1 MPKVVMAYSGGL
13 ETTACIH
20 WLHHRKGFNVITFS
34 ADLGQSDSAEMLS
47 QHALALGVDSVHIA
61 DLRERFLAEFAFP
74 ALRAGARSE
83 AGSSLSVALSRAII
97 TQEVVRIADE
107 NNCEYIAHGGR
118 GKSNDQV
125 RFVLAAAALAPKLEV
140 IAPLRES
147 QLITR
152 KAINEYA
159 TRYDLP
165 VRAEDRTT
173 YNNDFNIW
181 GACISSHEIE
191 DLWKEAPDSLFRMS
205 SNPATAPDKPKEL
218 VIGFEHGLPI
228 SMGGER
234 MEPLELIAL
243 LNETAGKHGIGRLD
257 AVEDFAVGV
266 KTRIIYEAPAAEV
279 LHCAHRALEEIC
291 LPADMLNTQ
300 KALSQQYSDIVYRGD
315 WFSPLRGA
323 LDEFFAESQKNV
335 TGSVRV
341 RLFKGV
347 CCAVGRESRFSL
359 YDRELATGGEH
370 DTFDHKA
377 AHGYLDILSVS
388 RKLQAHQHEKE

>member
-13 ETTACIH
+13 ETTACLH
-20 WLHHRKGFNVITFS
+20 WLHHRKGFSVISFS
-34 ADLGQSDSAEMLS
+34 ADLGQEDSAEMLS
-47 QHALALGVDSVHIA
+47 QRALALGVDSVHIA
-61 DLRERFLAEFAFP
+61 DLRERFLDEFAFP

-83 AGSSLSVALSRAII
+83 AGSVLSVALSRAII

-107 NNCEYIAHGGR
+107 NSCEYIAHGGR

-140 IAPLRES
+140 IAPLRET

-159 TRYDLP
+159 TKYDLP
-165 VRAEDRTT
+165 AEAEDRTT

-181 GACISSHEIE
+181 GACVSSHDIE
-191 DLWKEAPDSLFRMS
+191 DLWIEPPEELFRMS
-205 SNPATAPDKPKEL
+205 VNPAKAPDKPHEL
-218 VIGFEHGLPI
+218 VVDFEHGLPVGI
-228 SMGGER
+228 GGER
-234 MEPLELIAL
+234 MEPLELVTQ
-243 LNETAGKHGIGRLD
+243 LNETAGKHGVGRLD
-257 AVEDFAVGV
+257 AIEDFIVGV

-279 LHCAHRALEEIC
+279 LHCAHRALEEVC
-291 LPADMLNTQ
+291 LSADMLHTQ
-300 KALSQQYSDIVYRGD
+300 NALSQQYSDIVYRGD
-315 WFSPLRGA
+315 WFMPLREA

-347 CCAVGRESRFSL
+347 CSAVGRESHFSL

-370 DTFDHKA
+370 DTFDHTA
-377 AHGYLDILSVS
+377 AHGYLDILAVS
-388 RKLQAHQHEKE
+388 RKLQAHQREDE

>member
-13 ETTACIH
+13 ETTACLH
-20 WLHHRKGFNVITFS
+20 WLHHRKGFNVISFS

-47 QHALALGVDSVHIA
+47 QRALALGVDSVHIA
-61 DLRERFLAEFAFP
+61 DLRERFLTEFAFP
-74 ALRAGARSE
+74 ALRASARSE
-83 AGSSLSVALSRAII
+83 AGSVLSVALSRAII

-140 IAPLRES
+140 IAPLRETH
-147 QLITR
+147 LITR

-159 TRYDLP
+159 SKYDLP
-165 VRAEDRTT
+165 METEDRTN

-181 GACISSHEIE
+181 GACISSNDIE
-191 DLWKEAPDSLFRMS
+191 DLWIEAPDNLFRMTTD
-205 SNPATAPDKPKEL
+205 PAKAPDKPKEL
-218 VIGFEHGLPI
+218 VVDFEHGLPVGI
-228 SMGGER
+228 GSEPL
-234 MEPLELIAL
+234 EPLELVTR
-243 LNETAGKHGIGRLD
+243 LNEIAGKHGIGRLD
-257 AVEDFAVGV
+257 AIEDFIVGV
-266 KTRIIYEAPAAEV
+266 KTRIIYEAPAAEL
-279 LHCAHRALEEIC
+279 LHCAHRALEEAC
-291 LPADMLNTQ
+291 LSADMLRTQ

-315 WFSPLRGA
+315 WFTPLRA
-323 LDEFFAESQKNV
+323 SLDEFFVESQKNV
-335 TGSVRV
+335 TGSVRIK
-341 RLFKGV
+341 LSKGV
-347 CCAVGRESRFSL
+347 CCAVGRESHFSL

-388 RKLQAHQHEKE
+388 RKLQAHQNDNE